1 MLAKL
6 QSKSTKTTNIQA
18 YDARRDV
25 LMT

>member
-6 QSKSTKTTNIQA
+6 QSKSTKTTNIEA

-25 LMT
+25 VMT